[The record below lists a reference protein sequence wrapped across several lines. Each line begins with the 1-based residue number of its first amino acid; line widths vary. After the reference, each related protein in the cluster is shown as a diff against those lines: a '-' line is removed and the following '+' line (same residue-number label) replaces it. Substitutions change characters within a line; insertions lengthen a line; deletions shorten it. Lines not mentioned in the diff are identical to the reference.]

1 MKAIVTVVGKD
12 RTGII
17 ARVSTALY
25 ENGINIQDISQT
37 IMEDMF
43 TMIMLVNFENES
55 VTVKQ
60 ISEKFE
66 QAEKDMGLSIHVQRE
81 EIFTSM
87 HRI

>member
-1 MKAIVTVVGKD
+1 MKAVVTVIGKD
-12 RTGII
+12 QKGII
-17 ARVSTALY
+17 AKISNIFF
-25 ENGINIQDISQT
+25 ENGVNILDISQT
-37 IMEDMF
+37 IMQDMF